1 MANLVALPP
10 LTEAQEE
17 LLFDLVDSET
27 GGLQLGGPHL
37 RVGQALTKKSLAED
51 LSKRWFEPTERGRQ
65 VAAKLREVRG

>member
-1 MANLVALPP
+1 MSHLVSLPP

-37 RVGQALTKKSLAED
+37 RIGQGLGKKGLAED
-51 LSKRWFEPTERGRQ
+51 RGKRWFEPTERGRQ
-65 VAAKLREVRG
+65 VAAKLREIRG